1 MRKHLLVLVTF
12 VFALTSAFA
21 QSGTVKG
28 RLLDADNGEGVF
40 GATIFI
46 VGTTKGAISDVDGNF
61 SLSGLSGEVTLKIS
75 YLGYETLEIT
85 RNMSGAVDLG
95 DIQMTSTTVG
105 LDMVEVIASVAIDR
119 KTPVAVSTVKSPQI
133 EAKIGN
139 QEFPEVLKSTPG
151 VFATRAGGGF
161 GDGRINIRGFDDQNV
176 AVLIN
181 GIPVNDMENGNVF
194 WSNWAGLTDATS
206 SIQVQRGLG
215 ASKVAVPSIGGTIN
229 IISKASDR
237 KQGGYGFIGSGNN
250 GYSKVGFQVS
260 TGLQDNGWAVTLSG
274 AKTQGDGN
282 ADGLQF
288 LGFSYFAN
296 IAKRINDKHELTF
309 TAVGAKQRHGQRVTR
324 QSLATF
330 AAAPQ
335 GIRYNADW
343 GMRDGNVVNFED
355 NFYHKPQ
362 TSLNHYWTISPDT
375 DVSTAVYASWGSG
388 GGGGTGGAWN
398 ENRQT
403 TGGPFGPVDINHFVD
418 LNTANPSGESLVW
431 QRASRNDH
439 SWYGILS
446 TINHSLSPNLT
457 LLAGLDLRTYTGKHF
472 YEVTDLLGGE
482 YIVNNDDINN
492 PNRLLVVGDKYNYNY
507 DGQVGWQGVF
517 GQLEYSKDKLSAF
530 GTVSLSNT
538 SYSQVERYNN
548 VGTAETDKIKFFGYQ
563 VKGGANI
570 NLTDNHNVYANLGYF
585 SKAPF
590 YRSVFT
596 SRTSNNFNTEAEN
609 EKILSTE
616 IGYGY
621 RSSHFNLNV
630 NLYRTT
636 WQDRSLVRNRTDGN
650 GVQFFANILGIDAI
664 HQGIEVDMVYNLT
677 SDFRVSGMLSVAD
690 NQWANNVENA
700 TLESEDGD
708 ILATFNVFS
717 DGLKVGDAAQT
728 TAALGLSYTMFDGF
742 RLGLDWNYF
751 DNLYASFDPI
761 NRTTADAN
769 NVDAWQVPD
778 YSTLDVNF
786 VYDFDIAG
794 LNSSIFGNVFNVT
807 DVAYVAD
814 ANDGTDQSGVGHNAQ
829 FASVYYAA
837 GVTWTV
843 GLKLRF

>member
-1 MRKHLLVLVTF
+1 MKKHLLVIVTF
-12 VFALTSAFA
+12 VFALTSALA

-28 RLLDADNGEGVF
+28 RLLDSENGEGIF
-40 GATIFI
+40 GATIF
-46 VGTTKGAISDVDGNF
+46 VQGTSKGAISDVDGNF
-61 SLSGLSGEVTLKIS
+61 NISGLSGEVTLKIS
-75 YLGYETLEIT
+75 YLGYESLEIT
-85 RNMSGAVDLG
+85 RDVSGGADLG
-95 DIQMTSTTVG
+95 DIQMTSTTIG
-105 LDMVEVIASVAIDR
+105 LEQVEVIASFAIDR
-119 KTPVAVSTVKSPQI
+119 KTPVAVSTIKAAQI
-133 EAKIGN
+133 ESKIGS
-139 QEFPEVLKSTPG
+139 QEFPEILKATPG

-161 GDGRINIRGFDDQNV
+161 GDGRINIRGFDDENV

-206 SIQVQRGLG
+206 SMQVQRGLG

-229 IISKASDR
+229 IISKASER
-237 KQGGYGFIGSGNN
+237 KQGGYAFVSSGND
-250 GYSKVGFQVS
+250 GYSKVGFQIS

-274 AKTQGDGN
+274 AKTQGNGN

-296 IAKRINDKHELTF
+296 IAKKINDQHELTF
-309 TAVGAKQRHGQRVTR
+309 TAVGAKQRHGQRTTR
-324 QSLATF
+324 HSLATF
-330 AAAPQ
+330 DAAPQ

-362 TSLNHYWTISPDT
+362 TSLNHYWTISPET
-375 DVSTAVYASWGSG
+375 ELSTAVYSSWGSG

-439 SWYGILS
+439 TWYGVLS
-446 TINHSLSPNLT
+446 TLNHELSENLT
-457 LLAGLDLRTYTGKHF
+457 LLAGLDLRGYTGKHF

-482 YIVNNDDINN
+482 YIVNNDDDNN
-492 PNRLLVVGDKYNYNY
+492 PNRLLEVGDKYNYNY

-517 GQLEYSKDKLSAF
+517 GQLEYSKEKLSAF
-530 GTVSLSNT
+530 GTLSISNS
-538 SYSQVERYNN
+538 SYSQVERFNN
-548 VGTAETDKIKFFGYQ
+548 IGGAETDKLNFFGYQ

-570 NLTDNHNVYANLGYF
+570 NLTDNHNIYANIGYF

-596 SRTSNNFNTEAEN
+596 NRRSNNFNENAEN

-621 RSSHFNLNV
+621 RASNFNLNV
-630 NLYRTT
+630 NLYRTQ

-664 HQGIEVDMVYNLT
+664 HQGIEIDGIYDVSSNLKIT
-677 SDFRVSGMLSVAD
+677 GMLSMAD
-690 NQWANNVENA
+690 NQWANNVENV
-700 TLESEDGD
+700 TLESEDGA

-728 TAALGLSYTMFDGF
+728 TAALGVSYIMFEGF
-742 RLGLDWNYF
+742 KLGLDYNHF
-751 DNLYASFDPI
+751 DRLYASFDPL
-761 NRTTADAN
+761 NRTSQDEN
-769 NVDAWQVPD
+769 NVNAWQVPSF
-778 YSTLDVNF
+778 STMDFNLT
-786 VYDFDIAG
+786 YDFEIQG
-794 LNSSIFGNVFNVT
+794 MKSSIFGNIFNVG
-807 DVAYVAD
+807 DVEYVAD
-814 ANDGTDQSGVGHNAQ
+814 ANDGTDQNGIGHDARNSTV
-829 FASVYYAA
+829 FYAA
-837 GVTWTV
+837 GVTWNV
-843 GLKLRF
+843 GLKIRF